1 MNSTFFA
8 RLRVCDVKN
17 KILFLLLQDP
27 KMGRNSH
34 TDTHTRAHTCE
45 RTAQSNT
52 VRFILGYKRNMDGD
66 TEEGGSWDEVTSS
79 AVFPSCTSITGKWGV
94 PV

>member
-1 MNSTFFA
+1 
-8 RLRVCDVKN
+8 
-17 KILFLLLQDP
+17 
-27 KMGRNSH
+27 MGRNSH
-34 TDTHTRAHTCE
+34 TNTHTRAHTRE

-66 TEEGGSWDEVTSS
+66 TEEGGYWDEVTSS
-79 AVFPSCTSITGKWGV
+79 AVFPSSNSITGKWGV